1 MIEDVLKQAEHKM
14 QTTLDVETRELDT
27 VRTGRASAALV
38 EHMRVDYY
46 GTPTAL
52 NQLAGITV
60 PDARTLAIQPWDR
73 NALEPIEKA
82 IQKSELGI
90 TPNNDGSIIR
100 LVFPQLTQDRRKDL
114 IKTVHKRLE
123 DGKVALRNVR
133 REAQDEL
140 RNMEKRKEI
149 SEDEHKRADQQ
160 LQKLLDGYV
169 VKIDQVGKAKEAELM
184 EI

>member
-1 MIEDVLKQAEHKM
+1 MIDDVLHQAEHKM
-14 QTTLDVETRELDT
+14 QTTLEVEGRELGAI
-27 VRTGRASAALV
+27 RTGRANASLV

-46 GTPTAL
+46 GTPTPL
-52 NQLAGITV
+52 NQLASITV
-60 PDARTLAIQPWDR
+60 PDARALAIQPWDR

-82 IQKSELGI
+82 IQKSDIGL

-100 LVFPQLTQDRRKDL
+100 LNFPQLTQDRRKDL
-114 IKTVHKRLE
+114 IKTVHRRLE

-140 RNMEKRKEI
+140 RAMEKRKEI
-149 SEDEHKRADQQ
+149 SEDEQKRAETA
-160 LQKLLDGYV
+160 LQKILDGYV
-169 VKIDQVGKAKEAELM
+169 AKIDQAGKAKEAELS